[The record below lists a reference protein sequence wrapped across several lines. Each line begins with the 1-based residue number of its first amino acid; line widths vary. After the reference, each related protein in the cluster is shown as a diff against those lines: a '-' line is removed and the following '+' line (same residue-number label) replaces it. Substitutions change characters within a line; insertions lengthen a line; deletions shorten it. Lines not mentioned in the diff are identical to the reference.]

1 MMGRETGRWRA
12 LTVAAVAVAAG
23 VAAAGAIVLAGYGHR
38 IYPAQPAVAAP
49 TTSQPPAVAANSGC
63 VQATPVID
71 RALGVIKRLQ
81 RGKLTAAAARPLL
94 TAAEADIGRL
104 ARTTSDDVLQE
115 NLAETSDA
123 FTAFLA
129 VLQHPNTPVYQQ
141 TSADLAGQ
149 LVGFGRMCSVGNA
162 GFENGVG
169 GWTPVSPGTMLSRSS
184 TAHQGH
190 WSLEVTN
197 AGTGPARAGVT
208 DSPPSVT
215 STLKGAEQ
223 VGLWA
228 RALTGSPE
236 LTLQVRELSG
246 STVVGSQQVRMK
258 LGSVFRFV
266 HLTYQIRRPGSSK
279 LSVTVSAAGLAPGAA
294 FLVNDI
300 TIVRD

>member
-1 MMGRETGRWRA
+1 
-12 LTVAAVAVAAG
+12 VAAVAVAASAV
-23 VAAAGAIVLAGYGHR
+23 VAVAIALAGFGQR
-38 IYPAQPAVAAP
+38 IAARPAVAAP
-49 TTSQPPAVAANSGC
+49 SPPPAMAANTGC

-71 RALGVIKRLQ
+71 RALGVIKHLQ

-94 TAAEADIGRL
+94 AAARADIGRL
-104 ARTTSDDVLQE
+104 AHTTSDNALQE

-129 VLQHPNTPVYQQ
+129 VLQHPNTTVYQQ

-149 LVGFGRMCSVGNA
+149 LAGFGRMCSVGNT
-162 GFENGVG
+162 GFENGIS
-169 GWTPVSPGTMLSRSS
+169 GWTPIGPGTMLSRST

-197 AGTGPARAGVT
+197 AGKSAARAGFT

-215 STLKGAEQ
+215 STLKGVEQ

-236 LTLQVRELSG
+236 LTLRVLELSG

-258 LGSVFRFV
+258 LDSAFRFV
-266 HLTYQIRRPGSSK
+266 HLIYQIRRPGASR
-279 LSVTVSAAGLAPGAA
+279 LSVTVSAAGLAPGGG
-294 FLVNDI
+294 FLTDDI

>member
-1 MMGRETGRWRA
+1 MTGGGARRWRA
-12 LTVAAVAVAAG
+12 PTVAAVAVAASA
-23 VAAAGAIVLAGYGHR
+23 VAAVAIALAGFGQR
-38 IYPAQPAVAAP
+38 IAAPQAVAAP
-49 TTSQPPAVAANSGC
+49 SQPPAVAANSGC
-63 VQATPVID
+63 AQATPVID
-71 RALGVIKRLQ
+71 RALGVIKHLQ

-94 TAAEADIGRL
+94 AAAQADIGRL
-104 ARTTSDDVLQE
+104 ARTTSDNVLQQ

-129 VLQHPNTPVYQQ
+129 VLPHPNTPVYQQ

-149 LVGFGRMCSVGNA
+149 LAGFGRMCSVGNA
-162 GFENGVG
+162 GFENGIS
-169 GWTPVSPGTMLSRSS
+169 GWTPISPGTILSRST
-184 TAHQGH
+184 TAHRGH

-197 AGTGPARAGVT
+197 AGKSPARAGFT
-208 DSPPSVT
+208 DSPPAVT

-236 LTLQVRELSG
+236 LTLRVRELSG
-246 STVVGSQQVRMK
+246 STVVGSQHVRMK
-258 LGSVFRFV
+258 LDSAFRFV
-266 HLTYQIRRPGSSK
+266 HLTYQIRRPGASR
-279 LSVTVSAAGLAPGAA
+279 LSVTVSAAGLAPGGA